1 MFPRI
6 FLILVTSHYVLSNSM
21 DVTKTAV
28 VTSGGITKTATCDIS
43 VTWSGGQV
51 DTGASSISCSINWPK
66 KKALNKAVSVWVLV
80 GDVTDQLINVEV
92 KFTLKK
98 AKNKDAST
106 TQTKNPNFSAQDYA
120 FEDPPSYPADLWCP
134 QEDKI
139 IWSASNSIV
148 NETVVTN
155 WQDCA
160 QLCSSY
166 TNEAGN
172 APCFSWTFNN
182 AGSDVLGLPAG
193 ACRLLPYETV
203 FRMDAAGVQSG
214 YHKCWFA
221 WSTSVKP

>member
-1 MFPRI
+1 MNFQ
-6 FLILVTSHYVLSNSM
+6 
-21 DVTKTAV
+21 KTAV
-28 VTSGGITKTATCDIS
+28 VTSGGISKTATCDIS

-51 DTGASSISCSINWPK
+51 DAGASSVSCNINWPK
-66 KKALNKAVSVWVLV
+66 NKALNKNVNIWVIV
-80 GDVTDQLINVEV
+80 GDVRDQLINVNV

-98 AKNKDAST
+98 NKGQAGSK
-106 TQTKNPNFSAQDYA
+106 TKTINPDFDNQDFA
-120 FEDPPSYPADLWCP
+120 LEDPPSYPADLWCP
-134 QEDKI
+134 EEDTI
-139 IWSASNSIV
+139 IWSASNNVV
-148 NETVVTN
+148 NETVLGS

-172 APCFSWTFNN
+172 APCFSWTYNN

-203 FRMDAAGVQSG
+203 FRMEASGVQSG